1 MKRKEYMPAGYFG
14 TCRMGELAEV
24 AFMYR
29 AASQGIAV
37 AKPYGNSL
45 PYDFVVQH
53 GRRLLRIQVKSCF
66 SPQRGRCAGFPIIAA
81 SHWAGKKVGY
91 TADQIDFIAAFIAKH
106 DAWYLIPLESLGSRQ
121 NIRLYP
127 SGQKAKRGGG
137 FEQYREAWNLLKDEA
152 QAGPVD
158 AATEATLIHVA
169 AGV

>member
-1 MKRKEYMPAGYFG
+1 M
-14 TCRMGELAEV
+14 
-24 AFMYR
+24 
-29 AASQGIAV
+29 
-37 AKPYGNSL
+37 
-45 PYDFVVQH
+45 
-53 GRRLLRIQVKSCF
+53 
-66 SPQRGRCAGFPIIAA
+66 
-81 SHWAGKKVGY
+81 GY

-127 SGQKAKRGGG
+127 SGQKANRGGG
-137 FEQYREAWNLLKDEA
+137 FEQYREAWNLLKNEA